1 MKHLFSKTF
10 TLTEQYSKTS
20 AIIFLIV
27 LFAATSCSKKR
38 FPTSSGSD
46 DKIVVSR
53 ELHNFIK
60 GGAEIEL
67 NTRRKK
73 PNQIIRTA
81 EKYLGTPHCMGG
93 NTKKCLDCSGL
104 THVSFAQNNIAIP
117 RRSQDQ
123 ARYGQIILHQTELKR
138 GDLVFFTNSYKSSD
152 YITHVGIYLGNN
164 SFIHASTSSGVVI
177 TPLQNPWWSARFVF
191 GTRVF

>member
-1 MKHLFSKTF
+1 MKHPFATTFS
-10 TLTEQYSKTS
+10 LTKQASKTS
-20 AIIFLIV
+20 IFLFLII
-27 LFAATSCSKKR
+27 LFTASSCSKKR
-38 FPTSSGSD
+38 FPTSSGRK

-53 ELHNFIK
+53 ELYNFIQ
-60 GGAEIEL
+60 GGAELNL
-67 NTRRKK
+67 NTGRKK
-73 PNQIIRTA
+73 PNQIISTA

-93 NTKKCLDCSGL
+93 FTKKCLDCSGL
-104 THVSFAQNNIAIP
+104 TYLSFTQNNITIP

-123 ARYGQIILHQTELKR
+123 ARYGQIILNPSDLKR

-164 SFIHASTSSGVVI
+164 SFIHASTSNGVII
-177 TPLQNPWWSARFVF
+177 TPLQNPWWSERFVF